1 MCVGLFLGSL
11 LNSIV
16 VKCEVWEKNTPSFV
30 LFPQDCFVIPVFVV
44 ILYKIVIIL
53 FLFCEEYHEYF
64 DKDCIKSADCFG

>member
-11 LNSIV
+11 LNSIA
-16 VKCEVWEKNTPSFV
+16 VKCEIWGKNTPSFV
-30 LFPQDCFVIPVFVV
+30 LFSQDCFVIPFFVV
-44 ILYKIVIIL
+44 FLYKIVIIL